1 MARYVPTG
9 NVWPIS
15 KAKANFAA
23 FLRAAER
30 EPQIITVR
38 GVEKAV
44 IMMNADAKRLG
55 FGEFYP
61 PKAED

>member
-1 MARYVPTG
+1 MSRYVPTG
-9 NVWPIS
+9 NIWPIS

-23 FLRAAER
+23 FLRAAEK

-44 IMMNADAKRLG
+44 FLSRQEIERLG
-55 FGEFYP
+55 ADHLLESE
-61 PKAED
+61 K